1 MYTVSTRFILI
12 ANYPSRIIDPIQSRC
27 ALFRFTPLSKQDVVS
42 RLAFIL
48 KNEGVDYEEDALES
62 IFEISEGDMRKAI
75 NVLQA
80 AASLGKVTVS
90 NVYKVVGLAH
100 PVEIREMIQ
109 TALKG
114 DFDLARSKLRKLMIE
129 YGLAG
134 TDVLKQIH
142 RELFGNNI
150 QIPEEYRVL
159 IADYLGEIHFRVVE
173 GSDDDIQ
180 LTAFIAWLSMLGR
193 KLGE

>member
-1 MYTVSTRFILI
+1 MDY
-12 ANYPSRIIDPIQSRC
+12 D
-27 ALFRFTPLSKQDVVS
+27 
-42 RLAFIL
+42 
-48 KNEGVDYEEDALES
+48 NEALES
-62 IFEISEGDMRKAI
+62 IYEISEGDMRKAI
-75 NVLQA
+75 NILQA
-80 AASLGKVTVS
+80 AASIGKVTVQT
-90 NVYKVVGLAH
+90 VYRVVGLAH
-100 PVEIREMIQ
+100 PVEIREMLQ

-114 DFDLARSKLRKLMIE
+114 DFELARAKLRKLMID

-142 RELFGNNI
+142 RELFSNSL
-150 QIPEEYRVL
+150 QIPEEYRVI
-159 IADYLGEIHFRVVE
+159 IADYLGEIHFRVIE